1 MTPIQGTTPNA
12 ISWQGLLDKL
22 VETSG
27 AEGAAKISADNR
39 SLVFTA
45 TVNGVESPVTVRIP
59 DDLELPGE
67 VDEAAIASL
76 VGKLSDPAF
85 NLTEG
90 EIAAFKEQITK
101 IYNDAS
107 AAVAETKSR
116 STGSVMF
123 DLYKLMALLVEVAQS
138 QRDAARDLR
147 SAQSAQIQNSI
158 QSQADTQ
165 SKAALVGLI
174 VGVVCGAISAIVS
187 GVMLIKQGNAYK
199 NQLSAARSSGADAA
213 QTNANMVKGADT
225 AAHANAQLQK
235 VEGQV
240 GENVASTVKGEMNG
254 KVAATR
260 ATYDQK
266 TQVVAEKQQALNAA
280 EGDLAAARAAI
291 APKEAAVAQAQQAA
305 DAARATA
312 GIQDPQKSATA
323 AKMDYI
329 RDCLNNQQPTDN
341 EQLAKFDTAIQAE
354 STLATAK
361 TELANAQQPIAGKE
375 LAVTNARDALQAAK
389 GEQEAARAN
398 YRASLQ
404 SAADAYADKYESAVS
419 ADGPNSPAAK
429 SARDNMRMAQAYA
442 GSKLAEAG
450 VTTAAEH
457 RADVTAAND
466 AVDRATQRL
475 NANADYRDA
484 LHNIE
489 VFSGI
494 NAINTAIGNM
504 LQGMTQNITGM
515 INAEATKKGAEQEQ
529 QKDQLDQVKD
539 LFQQAQ
545 GLIDSVVQLMQAV
558 ASAES
563 QSMRDAIQA

>member
-22 VETSG
+22 AETS
-27 AEGAAKISADNR
+27 GAAKISADNR

-45 TVNGVESPVTVRIP
+45 TVNGVESQVTVRIP

-67 VDEAAIASL
+67 VDEAAITSL

-165 SKAALVGLI
+165 RSAAMVGLI
-174 VGVVCGAISAIVS
+174 VGVVCGAVSAIVS
-187 GVMLIKQGNAYK
+187 GVMLGMQGNSYK

-240 GENVASTVKGEMNG
+240 GEPIATDVRNAMDAKLAAPKARVERAEAALTPEKQAQLQTAQFELNELRAGGVKDPQAIQQAQSE
-254 KVAATR
+254 VTQTR
-260 ATYDQK
+260 A
-266 TQVVAEKQQALNAA
+266 A
-280 EGDLAAARAAI
+280 
-291 APKEAAVAQAQQAA
+291 
-305 DAARATA
+305 A
-312 GIQDPQKSATA
+312 GIPEGKTA
-323 AKMDYI
+323 AK
-329 RDCLNNQQPTDN
+329 
-341 EQLAKFDTAIQAE
+341 AKFDYVRECAKSGNAADEAKMLNYDKAIQAE
-354 STLATAK
+354 NKLAAANKAPTAEQLTAKETAVTNLRAEINDAK
-361 TELANAQQPIAGKE
+361 TELS
-375 LAVTNARDALQAAK
+375 AAK
-389 GEQEAARAN
+389 SE
-398 YRASLQ
+398 YRASIKN
-404 SAADAYADKYESAVS
+404 AADAYADKYESAVA
-419 ADGPNSPAAK
+419 ADGPNSKAAQT
-429 SARDNMRMAQAYA
+429 ARNEMRMARAYA
-442 GSKLAEAG
+442 GSKLQEQG
-450 VTTAAEH
+450 VSTAAEH
-457 RADVTAAND
+457 RLDVAEATD

-475 NANADYRDA
+475 NASADYRDA

-545 GLIDSVVQLMQAV
+545 SLIDSVVQLMQAV
-558 ASAES
+558 AAAES

>member
-22 VETSG
+22 AETS
-27 AEGAAKISADNR
+27 GAAKISADNR

-45 TVNGVESPVTVRIP
+45 TVNGVESQVTVRIP

-165 SKAALVGLI
+165 RSAAMVGLI
-174 VGVVCGAISAIVS
+174 VGVVCGAVSAIVS
-187 GVMLIKQGNAYK
+187 GVMLGMQGNSYK

-240 GENVASTVKGEMNG
+240 GEPIATDVRNAMDAKLAAPKARVERAEAALTPEKQAQLQTAQFELNELRAGGVKDPQAIQQAQSE
-254 KVAATR
+254 VTQTR
-260 ATYDQK
+260 A
-266 TQVVAEKQQALNAA
+266 A
-280 EGDLAAARAAI
+280 
-291 APKEAAVAQAQQAA
+291 
-305 DAARATA
+305 A
-312 GIQDPQKSATA
+312 GIPEGKTA
-323 AKMDYI
+323 AK
-329 RDCLNNQQPTDN
+329 
-341 EQLAKFDTAIQAE
+341 AKFDYVRECAKSGNAADEAKMLNYDKAIQAE
-354 STLATAK
+354 NKLAAANKAPTAEQLTAKETAVTNLRAEINDAK
-361 TELANAQQPIAGKE
+361 TELS
-375 LAVTNARDALQAAK
+375 AAK
-389 GEQEAARAN
+389 SE
-398 YRASLQ
+398 YRASIKN
-404 SAADAYADKYESAVS
+404 AADAYADKYEAAVA
-419 ADGPNSPAAK
+419 ADGPNSKAAQT
-429 SARDNMRMAQAYA
+429 ARNEMRMARAYA
-442 GSKLAEAG
+442 GSKLQEQG
-450 VTTAAEH
+450 VSTAAEH
-457 RADVTAAND
+457 RLDVAEATD

-475 NANADYRDA
+475 NASADYRDA

-545 GLIDSVVQLMQAV
+545 SLIDSVVQLMQAV
-558 ASAES
+558 AAAES

>member
-22 VETSG
+22 AETSG
-27 AEGAAKISADNR
+27 AEKISADNR

-165 SKAALVGLI
+165 RSAAMVGLI
-174 VGVVCGAISAIVS
+174 VGVVCGAVSAIVS
-187 GVMLIKQGNAYK
+187 GVMLVKQGNAYK

-280 EGDLAAARAAI
+280 EGDL
-291 APKEAAVAQAQQAA
+291 P
-305 DAARATA
+305 A
-312 GIQDPQKSATA
+312 GRRRRPRHGRHPGSPE
-323 AKMDYI
+323 I
-329 RDCLNNQQPTDN
+329 RDGRQDGLHPRLP
-341 EQLAKFDTAIQAE
+341 EQ
-354 STLATAK
+354 
-361 TELANAQQPIAGKE
+361 
-375 LAVTNARDALQAAK
+375 
-389 GEQEAARAN
+389 
-398 YRASLQ
+398 
-404 SAADAYADKYESAVS
+404 
-419 ADGPNSPAAK
+419 PAAHG
-429 SARDNMRMAQAYA
+429 Q
-442 GSKLAEAG
+442 
-450 VTTAAEH
+450 
-457 RADVTAAND
+457 
-466 AVDRATQRL
+466 
-475 NANADYRDA
+475 
-484 LHNIE
+484 
-489 VFSGI
+489 
-494 NAINTAIGNM
+494 
-504 LQGMTQNITGM
+504 
-515 INAEATKKGAEQEQ
+515 
-529 QKDQLDQVKD
+529 
-539 LFQQAQ
+539 
-545 GLIDSVVQLMQAV
+545 
-558 ASAES
+558 
-563 QSMRDAIQA
+563 

>member
-27 AEGAAKISADNR
+27 VEGAAKISADNR
-39 SLVFTA
+39 FLVFTA

-165 SKAALVGLI
+165 RSAAMVGLI
-174 VGVVCGAISAIVS
+174 VGVVCGAVSAIVS
-187 GVMLIKQGNAYK
+187 GVMLGKQVNSYK

-266 TQVVAEKQQALNAA
+266 TQVVAEKQQALTGA
-280 EGDLAAARAAI
+280 EGERATAEAAVHT
-291 APKEAAVAQAQQAA
+291 KEAAVNEAQQAA

-312 GIQDPQKSATA
+312 GIQDPQKSATD
-323 AKMDYI
+323 AKAEYV
-329 RDCLNNQQPTDN
+329 RDCGNNQQPADQA
-341 EQLAKFDTAIQAE
+341 QLAKFDTAIQAE

-361 TELANAQQPIAGKE
+361 TELANAQQAMPGKE
-375 LAVTNARDALQAAK
+375 LAVTNARDALQTAK
-389 GEQEAARAN
+389 GEQEAARIN

-404 SAADAYADKYESAVS
+404 SAADAYASKYESAVS
-419 ADGPNSPAAK
+419 ADGPNSPEAK

-457 RADVTAAND
+457 RADVG
-466 AVDRATQRL
+466 
-475 NANADYRDA
+475 
-484 LHNIE
+484 H
-489 VFSGI
+489 
-494 NAINTAIGNM
+494 M
-504 LQGMTQNITGM
+504 LFPF
-515 INAEATKKGAEQEQ
+515 
-529 QKDQLDQVKD
+529 LPVPVH
-539 LFQQAQ
+539 
-545 GLIDSVVQLMQAV
+545 S
-558 ASAES
+558 
-563 QSMRDAIQA
+563 

>member
-22 VETSG
+22 AETS
-27 AEGAAKISADNR
+27 GAAKISADNR

-45 TVNGVESPVTVRIP
+45 TVNGVESQVTVRIP

-67 VDEAAIASL
+67 VDEAAITSL

-165 SKAALVGLI
+165 RSAAMVGLI
-174 VGVVCGAISAIVS
+174 VGVVCGAVSAIVS
-187 GVMLIKQGNAYK
+187 GVMLGMQGNSYK

-240 GENVASTVKGEMNG
+240 GEPIATDVRNAMDAKLAAPKARVERAEAALTPEKQAQLQTAQFELNELRAGGVKDPQAIQQAQSE
-254 KVAATR
+254 VTQTR
-260 ATYDQK
+260 A
-266 TQVVAEKQQALNAA
+266 A
-280 EGDLAAARAAI
+280 
-291 APKEAAVAQAQQAA
+291 
-305 DAARATA
+305 A
-312 GIQDPQKSATA
+312 GIPEGKTA
-323 AKMDYI
+323 AK
-329 RDCLNNQQPTDN
+329 
-341 EQLAKFDTAIQAE
+341 AKFDYVRECAKSGNAADEAKMLNYDKAIQAE
-354 STLATAK
+354 NKLAAANKAPTAEQLTAKETAVTNLRAEINDAK
-361 TELANAQQPIAGKE
+361 TELS
-375 LAVTNARDALQAAK
+375 AAK
-389 GEQEAARAN
+389 SE
-398 YRASLQ
+398 YRASIKN
-404 SAADAYADKYESAVS
+404 AADAYADKYEAAVA
-419 ADGPNSPAAK
+419 ADGPNSKAAQT
-429 SARDNMRMAQAYA
+429 ARNEMRMARAYA
-442 GSKLAEAG
+442 GSKLQEQG
-450 VTTAAEH
+450 VSTAAEH
-457 RADVTAAND
+457 RLDVAEATD

-475 NANADYRDA
+475 NASADYRDA

-545 GLIDSVVQLMQAV
+545 SLIDSVVQLMQAV
-558 ASAES
+558 AAAES

>member
-27 AEGAAKISADNR
+27 VEGAAKISADNR

-165 SKAALVGLI
+165 RSAAMVGLI
-174 VGVVCGAISAIVS
+174 VGVVCGAVSAIVS
-187 GVMLIKQGNAYK
+187 GVMLVKQGNAYK

-254 KVAATR
+254 KVAAMR

-291 APKEAAVAQAQQAA
+291 APKEAAVNEAQQAVN
-305 DAARATA
+305 AARAEA

-375 LAVTNARDALQAAK
+375 LAVTNARDALQTAK

-545 GLIDSVVQLMQAV
+545 SLIDSVVQLMQAV

-563 QSMRDAIQA
+563 QSMRDAIQS